1 MKYTTLLT
9 FVICLPATA
18 QSVHWEF
25 SESTGGENVFW
36 VSSTAVDPNADQYD
50 YVYDITY
57 IAVDVVFLGI
67 VYGPVDV
74 TNDIDPDLRHGSGN
88 GDGPAPIVIMND
100 SIAADADDDGDID
113 VAADLFMQLNAEGFG
128 QFDITNVY
136 LGDVWVELPWPF
148 GWQEVDIDRIYLEGS
163 IDITPIVIPCPEDTN
178 GDGLVDVTDI
188 LTAIGNWGGSGEGDV
203 NGDGVVDVSDL
214 LAMVGAWG
222 PCQ

>member
-1 MKYTTLLT
+1 MKCTTLLT
-9 FVICLPATA
+9 FVICLPAAA

-25 SESTGGENVFW
+25 SESTGGENIFW
-36 VSSTAVDPNADQYD
+36 VSSTAVDPNADQYE

-74 TNDIDPDLRHGSGN
+74 TNDIDPDLRHGAGI

-113 VAADLFMQLNAEGFG
+113 VAADLFMQLNAEGYG
-128 QFDITNVY
+128 QFDLTNVY

-178 GDGLVDVTDI
+178 GDGMIDVTDI
-188 LTAIGNWGGSGEGDV
+188 LTAIGNWGGSGDGDV

-214 LAMVGAWG
+214 LAIVGSWG